1 MYLEIPNHLLPAVS
15 ELLDSLPLKGAQSRA
30 RTRTLTLVSAALETL
45 GAGEVEL
52 LHTYGVKD
60 AEGELVRDGDT
71 FELVPETAAEYQVE
85 RTKLLTE
92 VTVIDEATYTGH
104 ETLLRETLETVDVEL
119 KGALATA
126 YDVLLTALEKDA
138 NNEERGGDVE

>member
-30 RTRTLTLVSAALETL
+30 RTRTLALVSSALETL

-60 AEGELVRDGDT
+60 TEGELVREGDT
-71 FELVPETAAEYQVE
+71 FELKPETAAEYQVE
-85 RTKLLTE
+85 RTKLLSE

-104 ETLLRETLETVDVEL
+104 PALLRETLETVDLEL
-119 KGALATA
+119 KGTLATA
-126 YDVLLTALEKDA
+126 YDVLLTALEQDA
-138 NNEERGGDVE
+138 NNEEGGNVE